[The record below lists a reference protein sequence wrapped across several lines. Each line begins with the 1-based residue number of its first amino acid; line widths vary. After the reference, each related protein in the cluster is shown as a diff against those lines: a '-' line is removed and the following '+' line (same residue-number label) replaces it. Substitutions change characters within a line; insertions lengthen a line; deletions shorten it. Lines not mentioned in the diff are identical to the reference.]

1 MLLLQKISITDV
13 EYRPHSDLLA
23 KRKERAPMIETAQY
37 NGLQWHHISDA
48 SEEDYRYLLE
58 TYNFHPLDIEDCRGT
73 NQRPKIDEYDNYY
86 FLILHFPYFDKGN
99 KFVRIKEVKIFWG
112 KDYIITI
119 GKSHWAVKK
128 TFETISEGLADNDEQ
143 TIAAFKS
150 SDILLYRILDRLM
163 AETNTLITRIG
174 AEVDLINYDI
184 FSKKA
189 RTIIEQISITRRNI
203 ILLNTT
209 FKPQIRLFHQFE
221 SGGIKGF
228 TESEEMEDYWG
239 DILDQY
245 QKMFDSV
252 EDYGELIEGLS
263 QTFDSLQANRS
274 NEIMTVLTIFSS
286 TMLPLTVITGMYGMN
301 VALPF
306 QEHPQAFW
314 FVMLIMVVATLL
326 LLFFFK
332 RRNLR

>member
-1 MLLLQKISITDV
+1 
-13 EYRPHSDLLA
+13 
-23 KRKERAPMIETAQY
+23 MIETAQY
-37 NGLQWHHISDA
+37 KELKWHQISDA
-48 SEEDYRYLLE
+48 TEEDYRFLLE
-58 TYNFHPLDIEDCRGT
+58 TYHFHPLDIEDCRGT

-112 KDYIITI
+112 KDFIITI
-119 GKSHWAVKK
+119 GKSHWAVQKV
-128 TFETISEGLADNDEQ
+128 FESISEGLKDGDEE
-143 TIAAFKS
+143 TIENLKS
-150 SDILLYRILDRLM
+150 SDILLYRLLDRLM

-221 SGGIKGF
+221 SGGIEGF
-228 TESEEMEDYWG
+228 SGTEEMEDYWG

-252 EDYGELIEGLS
+252 EDYGELIAGLA

-306 QEHPQAFW
+306 QNHPQAFW
-314 FVMLIMVVATLL
+314 FVLLIMVVATLL

>member
-1 MLLLQKISITDV
+1 
-13 EYRPHSDLLA
+13 
-23 KRKERAPMIETAQY
+23 MIETAQY

-209 FKPQIRLFHQFE
+209 FKPQIRLLHQFE

-306 QEHPQAFW
+306 QDHPQAFW